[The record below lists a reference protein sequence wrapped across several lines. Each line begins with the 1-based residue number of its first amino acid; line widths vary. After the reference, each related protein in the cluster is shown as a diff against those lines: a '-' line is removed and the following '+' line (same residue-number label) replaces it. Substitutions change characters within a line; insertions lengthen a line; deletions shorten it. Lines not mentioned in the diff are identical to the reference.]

1 MEETER
7 KRERVLAILREL
19 PGAVIGFSG
28 GVDSTVLAVLAHRE
42 LPGRSLAVLA
52 RSESLSGRAYGE
64 ARGLAG
70 EAGFPLRVIET
81 REMENPDYR
90 KNAPDRCFFCKE
102 ELAARLWEVARDEG
116 MGAVLLG
123 VIADDAGDFRPG
135 IAAARK
141 SGARFP
147 LMEAGVTK
155 EEVRAWARELGLSN
169 WDRPAEACL
178 SSRISYGEA
187 VTPGKLSAVDR
198 AEEAVR
204 SLSGAARVRVRMH
217 GDGKLAR
224 IEVDP
229 ADLANVL
236 ARGDAIV
243 AALSPLGFAYVTM
256 DLAGY
261 RTGSMNEAISGKTSA

>member
-1 MEETER
+1 MSDLQ
-7 KRERVLAILREL
+7 KRELVLSILRGL
-19 PGAVIGFSG
+19 PGAVIGYSG
-28 GVDSTVLAVLAHRE
+28 GVDSTLLAVLAHRE
-42 LPGRSLAVLA
+42 LPGRMLAVLA
-52 RSESLSGRAYGE
+52 RSESLSARAFEE
-64 ARGLAG
+64 AGSLA
-70 EAGFPLRVIET
+70 EAAGFPLRVIET

-102 ELAARLWEVARDEG
+102 ELAARLWELARAEG

-135 IAAARK
+135 IKAARE

-147 LMEAGVTK
+147 LMEAGITK
-155 EEVRAWARELGLSN
+155 EEVRAWARELGLAN

-178 SSRISYGEA
+178 ASRIAYGEG
-187 VTPGKLSAVDR
+187 VTPERLSAVDR

-204 SLSGAARVRVRMH
+204 LLSGAARVRVRMH
-217 GDGKLAR
+217 GEGTIAR

-236 ARGDAIV
+236 AARDAIV
-243 AALSPLGFAYVTM
+243 RALSPLGFSYVTM

-261 RTGSMNEAISGKTSA
+261 RTGSMNEVVSPRS